1 MVGNPKCKKGGG
13 KERKGLRQKSVG
25 RCAGRAEVETD
36 TLPAASGPGAGTCEE
51 GARRQQPMGDP
62 SQWGWDRP
70 LAEEKV
76 KKRDFPTNLEVPQ
89 QFEARLSVGVCGGG
103 VKPHPGH
110 QVQPRGRPAREEA
123 LPEKS
128 V

>member
-1 MVGNPKCKKGGG
+1 MLVRSGGG
-13 KERKGLRQKSVG
+13 DGHAPCGERPR
-25 RCAGRAEVETD
+25 R
-36 TLPAASGPGAGTCEE
+36 GPREE
-51 GARRQQPMGDP
+51 GEWWQQPVGDP

-110 QVQPRGRPAREEA
+110 QVQPRGQPAREEA